1 MPLRNRILAL
11 GSCMMNTMC
20 LQCNVVNIDP
30 CMGHHETVRLDK
42 TGKQGRRNG
51 KKNGEDKVITPN
63 WHTFTLFLYFLDWI
77 LLAEFFIK
85 NFQTFLELKIDIN
98 WVSLTH

>member
-1 MPLRNRILAL
+1 
-11 GSCMMNTMC
+11 MMNTMC

-51 KKNGEDKVITPN
+51 KE
-63 WHTFTLFLYFLDWI
+63 L
-77 LLAEFFIK
+77 FFIK
-85 NFQTFLELKIDIN
+85 NNLNMNDIYLCHG
-98 WVSLTH
+98 SLTPLEKPNMLNHHIDRIMYIG